1 MERLEILKL
10 IIMER
15 LVRTFFLKMKLAV
28 HELCYSAA
36 GANIFRLEHY
46 VNSYVLED
54 LFYCANV
61 FCIITAN

>member
-1 MERLEILKL
+1 MRSDRLTYLA
-10 IIMER
+10 
-15 LVRTFFLKMKLAV
+15 FFLIMKLAV

-61 FCIITAN
+61 FCTITVK